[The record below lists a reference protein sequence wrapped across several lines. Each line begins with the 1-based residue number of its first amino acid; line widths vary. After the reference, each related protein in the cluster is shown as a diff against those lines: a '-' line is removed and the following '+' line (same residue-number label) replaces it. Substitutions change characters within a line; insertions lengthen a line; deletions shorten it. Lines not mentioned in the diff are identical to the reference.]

1 MPMLIVYTNGPG
13 PNRHS
18 QFRLCPNGT
27 RIDALMRIIPISGSE
42 AAALAD
48 RLATFKSLCTLPRAE
63 LEWLVSHGELRTYD
77 AREVILTPTDD
88 ANDMIVQLSGRIVV
102 YADQG
107 AGRRHPM
114 ESRAGSVTGL
124 LPFSRLKR
132 PPTDVIAEEPTEL
145 LAIHRYRFPELIREC
160 PVLTESLVHNM
171 VDRTRRFSAVSW
183 QDEKVMSLG
192 RLAAGLAHEL
202 NNPASAASSGAT
214 RLTRAINE
222 VGMAAQRFGMVDL
235 PEQLRSQVLA
245 VVRRCHGAEGTAMV
259 DRAAQAERV
268 AGWLRAHDVDDESAS
283 ALVEVGLTAETLNEL
298 DVLPPGRALTAALD
312 WITRAAATAVVAA
325 DVERATR
332 RMHDV
337 VSAVRDFAHLDRAP
351 VREPTDIARS
361 LAETVEVLRPKA
373 HEKGATLRLDAAAD
387 LPKILAVA
395 ADLNQAWSNLIEN
408 ALDAV
413 ARGGQVVVEATLQD
427 QVVVVD
433 VIDDGPGIPAEIES
447 RIFDPF
453 FTTKPVGQG
462 TGLGLDIVRRV
473 VHANGGEVE
482 VETQRG
488 RTRFRVRLP
497 VGPLADSSVRQ

>member
-1 MPMLIVYTNGPG
+1 
-13 PNRHS
+13 
-18 QFRLCPNGT
+18 
-27 RIDALMRIIPISGSE
+27 
-42 AAALAD
+42 
-48 RLATFKSLCTLPRAE
+48 
-63 LEWLVSHGELRTYD
+63 
-77 AREVILTPTDD
+77 
-88 ANDMIVQLSGRIVV
+88 
-102 YADQG
+102 
-107 AGRRHPM
+107 
-114 ESRAGSVTGL
+114 
-124 LPFSRLKR
+124 
-132 PPTDVIAEEPTEL
+132 
-145 LAIHRYRFPELIREC
+145 
-160 PVLTESLVHNM
+160 
-171 VDRTRRFSAVSW
+171 
-183 QDEKVMSLG
+183 
-192 RLAAGLAHEL
+192 
-202 NNPASAASSGAT
+202 
-214 RLTRAINE
+214 
-222 VGMAAQRFGMVDL
+222 
-235 PEQLRSQVLA
+235 
-245 VVRRCHGAEGTAMV
+245 MV

-351 VREPTDIARS
+351 VREPTDIARG